1 MIPAKPCSG
10 PHWPRR
16 ITVLGAT
23 GSVGRATLELV
34 AEQKG
39 RFEVEALTGGRRVRE
54 LAALARTFRPRFV
67 ALADPA
73 GYAELRELLA
83 GTGIEVAAG
92 EEAVVEAAARP
103 AELVMAAVVGVA
115 GLRPT
120 LAAVRRGALVA
131 LANKECLVSA
141 GELFVREVETHDAV
155 LLPVDSEHNAVF
167 QALAGGGRRHLER
180 IVLTASGGPFRTW
193 SAEEMA
199 RATPEQALAH
209 PSWRMG
215 AKITVDSATLMNKGL
230 EIIEAHHLFQ
240 LDEREIE
247 VVVHPQS
254 VIHGI
259 ALFTDGSMLA
269 QMGPPDMRIPI
280 AHALAWPSR
289 LCTSVRR
296 LDLLELGRLDFEPP
310 DPARFPALRLAR
322 EALRAGDGAPT
333 VLNAANE
340 VAVAAFLEGR
350 IGFRDI
356 ARLVEEALAS
366 ELACAVPRDIEGVL
380 ALDAE
385 ARAFTRARIA
395 AAAGSGAS

>member
-1 MIPAKPCSG
+1 VIPSESCAA

-16 ITVLGAT
+16 ISVLGAT

-39 RFEVEALTGGRRVRE
+39 RFQIEALTAGRRARE
-54 LAALARTFRPRFV
+54 LAELARTFRPRFV

-73 GYAELRELLA
+73 GYDELRGLLA

-92 EEAVVEAAARP
+92 EQAVIEAAARP
-103 AELVMAAVVGVA
+103 AELVMAAIVGTA

-131 LANKECLVSA
+131 LASKECLVSA
-141 GELFVREVETHDAV
+141 GELFVREVQTHDAI

-180 IVLTASGGPFRTW
+180 IVLTASGGPFWTW
-193 SAEEMA
+193 SAREMA

-209 PSWRMG
+209 PNWRMG
-215 AKITVDSATLMNKGL
+215 AKITVDSATMMNKGL
-230 EIIEAHHLFQ
+230 EIIEAHHLFG
-240 LDEREIE
+240 LDEQDIE

-254 VIHGI
+254 VVHGI

-269 QMGPPDMRIPI
+269 QMGPPDMRVPI
-280 AHALAWPSR
+280 AYALAWPSR
-289 LCTSVRR
+289 LCTTVRR
-296 LDLLELGRLDFEPP
+296 LDLAALGRLDFAPP
-310 DPARFPALRLAR
+310 DPVRFPALRLAR
-322 EALRAGDGAPT
+322 EALRAGGGAPT

-340 VAVAAFLEGR
+340 VAVEAFLRGR
-350 IGFRDI
+350 IAFPDI
-356 ARLVEEALAS
+356 ARLVEAALEAGLARS
-366 ELACAVPRDIEGVL
+366 TPRSIEEVL

-395 AAAGSGAS
+395 ATAGSKAP